1 MQPWYVRKAKEKS
14 GSSHR
19 AGIRQKALGAA
30 VARCP
35 RTLPGTSLGC
45 WSYRCWNYRWY
56 LQAPSGPDSW
66 YISGAGSTPRGRLEI
81 PLLGLGAAR
90 SPQLP
95 WEGSGQQHTMHL
107 TTRCFTEHS
116 LFVFLMVLRHF
127 PHRTELLSKWTVW
140 STTAKKIAHTGKQ
153 DPGWVS
159 WSRGPSTSIKITEHE
174 ISYWSHATGCTSKEA
189 QEGK

>member
-14 GSSHR
+14 GSIHR
-19 AGIRQKALGAA
+19 AGIRQKGLGAA

-81 PLLGLGAAR
+81 PLLGPGAAR

-116 LFVFLMVLRHF
+116 HPFRVFNGPSPLSP
-127 PHRTELLSKWTVW
+127 PHRAPQQVDSLVHHS
-140 STTAKKIAHTGKQ
+140 
-153 DPGWVS
+153 
-159 WSRGPSTSIKITEHE
+159 
-174 ISYWSHATGCTSKEA
+174 
-189 QEGK
+189 